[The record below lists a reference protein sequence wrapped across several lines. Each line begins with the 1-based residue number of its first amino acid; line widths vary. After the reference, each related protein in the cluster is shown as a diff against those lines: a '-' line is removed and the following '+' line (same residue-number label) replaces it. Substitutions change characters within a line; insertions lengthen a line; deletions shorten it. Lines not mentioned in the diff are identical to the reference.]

1 MRRWLPIALFL
12 ASPAFGHGASK
23 GLHLHATPEHAA
35 AGAEVTIDVDASKA
49 MREVKVGF
57 VGAEPVRVVPK
68 VPAKRVTVVLRVPA
82 GTMSAHAEAVTEDGR
97 TVRATLLVAPQREAS
112 REAE

>member
-1 MRRWLPIALFL
+1 MRRWLPVAVLL

-23 GLHLHATPEHAA
+23 GLHLHATPERAP
-35 AGAEVTIDVDASKA
+35 AGAEVTIDVDASRP

-68 VPAKRVTVVLRVPA
+68 VPAKRVSVVLRVPA
-82 GTMSAHAEAVTEDGR
+82 GTMSAHAEAITDDGK
-97 TVRATLLVAPQREAS
+97 TVRASRLVRVAN
-112 REAE
+112 